1 MEQVPCLCCGRFFIP
16 RNKKQNYCSTISCQ
30 RARKADWQRHKMR
43 SDPDYKRDQRISQKK
58 WLGSNQDYWKKY
70 RLKHPEKVER
80 NRALQR
86 LRNKNRL
93 KKVWV
98 DNSNIAKMDVRK
110 KALKVLNIG
119 SSGQFWLVPVIA
131 KMDAAKVF
139 LRVMS

>member
-16 RNKKQNYCSTISCQ
+16 RNKKQNYCSAIRCQ

-43 SDPDYKRDQRISQKK
+43 TDPDYKRDQHISQKK
-58 WLGSNQDYWKKY
+58 WLSSNQDYWKRY
-70 RLKHPEKVER
+70 RLKNPEKAER

-93 KKVWV
+93 KKVGLN
-98 DNSNIAKMDVRK
+98 NSNIAKMDVRK
-110 KALKVLNIG
+110 KALKIVNIG

>member
-16 RNKKQNYCSTISCQ
+16 RNKKQNYCSTIRCQ
-30 RARKADWQRHKMR
+30 RARKADWQRHKIR
-43 SDPDYKRDQRISQKK
+43 TDPDYKRDQRISQKK
-58 WLGSNQDYWKKY
+58 WLSSNKDYWKRY
-70 RLKHPEKVER
+70 RLKNSEKAER

-86 LRNKNRL
+86 LRNKNRS
-93 KKVWV
+93 KKVQL
-98 DNSNIAKMDVRK
+98 NNPNIAKMDVRK
-110 KALKVLNIG
+110 ETLKAASIG